1 MKTALI
7 ASVLAA
13 GLFAGSTASAATVTM
28 SGNDA
33 HMFTLHNVSQT
44 SLSFAVP
51 PSDGYANFGGYVK
64 WSTREDGR
72 QDSDGPWGTCLECGY
87 SAGAWS
93 VVNDPWQAA
102 NDKAAFAKGSRQ
114 ASKGT
119 KNGKPFQAEIDTS
132 SEQLSID
139 FGDTRETVYLW
150 VRPTYGTGTVRF
162 AETAASE
169 ISAVPLPAGAWLLIT
184 ALGAIGLMRRRKTA

>member
-7 ASVLAA
+7 ASIFAA
-13 GLFAGSTASAATVTM
+13 GLFAGSTAAASTVTM
-28 SGNDA
+28 SGNES
-33 HMFTLHNVSQT
+33 HMFTLHNVSSA
-44 SLSFAVP
+44 SLTFSVP
-51 PSDGYANFGGYVK
+51 PSDGYANFGGYMK

-72 QDSDGPWGTCLECGY
+72 QDSDGPGATCLECGY
-87 SAGAWS
+87 SAGGWS
-93 VVNDPWQAA
+93 VVNDPWQAS
-102 NDKAAFAKGSRQ
+102 NDKAAFAMGNGQ

-119 KNGKPFQAEIDTS
+119 KNGKPFKAEIDTS

-150 VRPTYGTGTVRF
+150 VRPTHGTGTVRF
-162 AETAASE
+162 AETSASE

-184 ALGAIGLMRRRKTA
+184 ALGAIGLMRRRKTH